1 MKYLLSCFILLLVVS
16 CSDRDTDKDTVF
28 DEQLKTM
35 DKARNAEQILLDNA
49 ARQKEQIEINL
60 AE

>member
-16 CSDRDTDKDTVF
+16 CNDPETGKDTVL
-28 DEQLKTM
+28 DEQLKTI
-35 DKARNAEQILLDNA
+35 DKARDVEQVLLENA